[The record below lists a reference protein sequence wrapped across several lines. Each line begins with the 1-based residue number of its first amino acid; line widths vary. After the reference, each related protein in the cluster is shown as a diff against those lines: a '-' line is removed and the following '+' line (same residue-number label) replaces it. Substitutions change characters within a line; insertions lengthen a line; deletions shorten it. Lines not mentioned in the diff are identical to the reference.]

1 MKFSSAKFVNS
12 FLFAI
17 GILFLISINLIGE
30 VYYPWEKT
38 YAGALDPKAWPGL
51 VIIREPGVAF
61 ALCPK
66 IYRQD
71 KSAEFQDFFYLV
83 SQVGPHSP
91 DGLYAQ
97 MKFDLHL
104 PYKKGRETPVF
115 LKPSLPEYEMVVEW
129 SRREEETVVGKYHFP
144 EVVEK
149 ATLIFYFPW
158 ETSGHY
164 DYLAES
170 SSIHGLSSAAKNVHY
185 LCWLSTKPEKVE
197 AVGDQLHLTFRVDKN
212 KDLYFTAATGSSIGE
227 IKNRTGNFNNYRTIN
242 DILSEE
248 KKAYEKKRLLVSGLY
263 EGVAEAIT
271 NNLFWMVLYQNGNHR
286 YYTPAGRGWIF
297 PRPDGQPDHWT
308 IFEWDSFFNALEISV
323 ENTRIAFEVVKA
335 VLQTQYPNGNIP
347 NWRGRFGGTP
357 DRSQPPVGSFVILKL
372 FLKTGNRELLEFSFP
387 YLAKWHNFW
396 TEKKPEGY
404 FRRDGNADGLLEWGS
419 DVDQVAHD
427 VPPWEKDASGK
438 QRAMWESGQ
447 DDLPNWDVAGFNEQ
461 ASTMEMNC
469 VDLNSLY
476 ALDSYCLAQIA
487 HFLNRE
493 NEARQFEVEYE
504 KIKRFMNQVLWNDK
518 EGFYFDRHWDGRF
531 SNKKAAAN
539 FFPLIARIPDQEKAL
554 KMVKKLLNPEEFWGD
569 FVIPTISRDD
579 PAFKDQ
585 QYWRGTIWPPTNYLV
600 YEGLKAY
607 GFDLIAADFAKKS
620 VDLFLRQWKNY
631 QLCPE
636 NFDSRTGEAGGQRY
650 QSWGPLFALIGLEEY
665 LDFTPWEGFRFGQLK
680 PEGKGLLKRLAIL
693 GRHYDLEI
701 SSSRISLKE
710 ESKELL
716 RTNGPA
722 IFRHFL
728 FTPAEVSFEIKSLEN
743 RKVRIFLD
751 QKKQSRVL
759 LDGKEYGKYFGEEL
773 EIRVPEG
780 EHQVVI
786 LISGSG

>member
-1 MKFSSAKFVNS
+1 MKRLQIKSIV
-12 FLFAI
+12 
-17 GILFLISINLIGE
+17 LFLMAFSLLAITKIHLPGE
-30 VYYPWEKT
+30 VFYPWEKSF
-38 YAGALDPKAWPGL
+38 AGALDPRAWPGL
-51 VIIREPGVAF
+51 VLVPQQGAAF
-61 ALCPK
+61 AFCPK
-66 IYRQD
+66 VYRQD
-71 KSAEFQDFFYLV
+71 KSAEFHDFFYLV

-115 LKPSLPEYEMVVEW
+115 LKPALPEYEMVVEW

-144 EVVEK
+144 DITEK

-158 ETSGHY
+158 DTSGSY
-164 DYLAES
+164 DFLREAS
-170 SSIHGLSSAAKNVHY
+170 SVHGLSQAKANLHY
-185 LCWLSTKPEKVE
+185 LCWLSLKPEKVE
-197 AVGDQLHLTFRVDKN
+197 TVGQQIHLTFKVNKE
-212 KDLYFTAATGSSIGE
+212 KDLYFVAATGPSVQE
-227 IKNRTGNFNNYRTIN
+227 INSRTGELKNIKTIN
-242 DILSEE
+242 GILNEE
-248 KKAYEKKRLLVSGLY
+248 KKAYAKKRLQVSGLY

-323 ENTRIAFEVVKA
+323 ENTKIAFDVVKS

-357 DRSQPPVGSFVILKL
+357 DRSQPPVGSFVVLKL
-372 FLKTGNRELLEFSFP
+372 FLKTGNRELLEFSYP
-387 YLAKWHNFW
+387 YLVKWHNFW
-396 TEKKPEGY
+396 TEKKPEGH

-419 DVDQVAHD
+419 DVDQVAKE

-447 DDLPNWDVAGFNEQ
+447 DDLPNWDVAGFNEHTG
-461 ASTMEMNC
+461 TMDLNC

-487 HFLNRE
+487 HFLNKE
-493 NEARQFEVEYE
+493 NEARQFEVEYQ
-504 KIKRFMNQVLWNDK
+504 KIKRLMNQVLWNDK

-531 SNKKAAAN
+531 SSKKAAAN
-539 FFPLIARIPDQEKAL
+539 FFPLIARIPDEEKAL
-554 KMVKKLLNPEEFWGD
+554 RMVKKLLNPNEFWGD
-569 FVIPTISRDD
+569 FVIPSISRDD
-579 PAFKDQ
+579 PAFQDQ

-607 GFDLIAADFAKKS
+607 GFDLIAADFARKS
-620 VDLFLRQWKNY
+620 TELFLRQWKNY

-665 LDFTPWEGFRFGQLK
+665 LDVTPWDGFRFGQLK
-680 PEGKGLLKRLAIL
+680 PESKGTLRRLAIL

-710 ESKELL
+710 EGKELI

-722 IFRHFL
+722 VFRHFL
-728 FTPAEVSFEIKSLEN
+728 FTPEEVSFEIKSLEN
-743 RKVRIFLD
+743 RKIRIFFD
-751 QKKQSRVL
+751 QKKQTRIL
-759 LDGKEYGKYFGEEL
+759 LDGKEYGKYYGEEVD
-773 EIRVPEG
+773 IRVPEG
-780 EHQVVI
+780 EHQVVV
-786 LISGSG
+786 LITG